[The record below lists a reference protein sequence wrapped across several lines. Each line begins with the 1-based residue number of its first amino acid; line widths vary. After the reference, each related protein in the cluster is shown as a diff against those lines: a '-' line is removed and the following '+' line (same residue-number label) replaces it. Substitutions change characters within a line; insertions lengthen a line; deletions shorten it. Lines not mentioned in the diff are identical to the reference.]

1 MRAPLPLAVGL
12 ALLAVVP
19 QASSGAASGAALHVA
34 VGGATVG
41 PCTRTSPCTW
51 KAAFRRARPGALI
64 LVQPG
69 SYPADDTSRNSITIF
84 GERTPSRKPV
94 TFACADPDSTVT
106 FSARWFT
113 IKAFHV
119 RIVGGCFRFHALR
132 FGEPGESGVTTS
144 DVLVQ
149 GAQMEGFEIVG
160 ADRVTLR
167 GVEVGPNVACWE
179 QSSPVPA
186 SMKCDRDGPPYEAF
200 YAVTGNRDLPL
211 QPYIHNNGGGQNPR
225 RVVIEDSWFHD
236 IQTKDAA
243 RLHTGCGLIWLR
255 PGSPR
260 DNLIIRRNRF
270 ENCAV
275 LGLLFDH
282 ADGVTIEGNT
292 FGYPTE
298 PLSNGL
304 GDDVE
309 ADQAQREV
317 VLKTVPDWTPRNWL
331 IRRNSFSHGISI
343 DPGLVRPPF
352 ENFRVVENV
361 LGNYTYCVA
370 GAVFLDNLFR
380 GPVCGERVARLP
392 YGYRLR
398 DNMLE
403 IDEQRGAAVRAAF
416 RLAAAGTRPV
426 AIAKALGREGLP
438 RRTPAQILAILDEP
452 LYLGRRFGVP
462 GTHPPLVDRAT
473 WRQTQRNLAALT
485 PRERDR
491 TGRPARG

>member
-1 MRAPLPLAVGL
+1 MLLPLAAGL
-12 ALLAVVP
+12 ALLVGVP
-19 QASSGAASGAALHVA
+19 SGSGGTGATQTLHVA
-34 VGGATVG
+34 VEGSVAA
-41 PCTRTSPCTW
+41 PCTRARPCTW
-51 KAAFRRARPGALI
+51 KGAFRRARPGALV

-69 SYPADDTSRNSITIF
+69 SYPADDASRDSITLFRGRPRSTRPI
-84 GERTPSRKPV
+84 
-94 TFACADPDSTVT
+94 TFACAEPRSTVT
-106 FSARWFT
+106 HSSGWFT

-144 DVLVQ
+144 DILVQ
-149 GAQMEGFEIVG
+149 GAHMDGFEIVG

-167 GVEVGPNVACWE
+167 GVEVGPNTYCWA
-179 QSSPVPA
+179 QSTPRPA
-186 SMKCDRDGPPYEAF
+186 STKCDPNGAPYEAF
-200 YAVTGNRDLPL
+200 YASRGNEDLPM
-211 QPYIHNNGGGQNPR
+211 QPYIHNNGGGHNPR
-225 RVVIEDSWFHD
+225 GTVIEDSWFHD
-236 IQTKDAA
+236 IQSKDAFE
-243 RLHTGCGLIWLR
+243 LHTSCALIWLR
-255 PGSPR
+255 PGSPPG
-260 DNLIIRRNRF
+260 NMIFRRNRF

-282 ADGVTIEGNT
+282 TDGVTIEGNT

-309 ADQAQREV
+309 ADKAQREV
-317 VLKTVPDWTPRNWL
+317 VLKTVPGWTPKHWL
-331 IRRNSFSHGISI
+331 IRNNSFSHGISI

-380 GPVCGERVARLP
+380 GPACGERVTRLP
-392 YGYRLR
+392 FGYRLR
-398 DNMLE
+398 DNALE
-403 IDEQRGAAVRAAF
+403 IDERRGAAVRAVF
-416 RLAAAGTRPV
+416 RLAAAGIRPG
-426 AIAKALGREGLP
+426 AIPRALGREGLP
-438 RRTPAQILAILDEP
+438 RLTAAQVRAILEQP

-473 WRQTQRNLAALT
+473 WRRAQRALS
-485 PRERDR
+485 PLSS
-491 TGRPARG
+491 P